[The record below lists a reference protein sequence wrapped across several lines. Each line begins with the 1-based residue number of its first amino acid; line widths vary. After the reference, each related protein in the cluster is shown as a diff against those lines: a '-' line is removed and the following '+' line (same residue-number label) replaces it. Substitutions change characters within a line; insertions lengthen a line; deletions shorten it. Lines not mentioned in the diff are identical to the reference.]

1 MWTGVRVRVVSMS
14 LTSSSSSL
22 TSHCA
27 RCGPA
32 RADLNVRGCPF
43 RSKLRT
49 GAAKSWRGG
58 EAHEGEDEGAGH
70 GEREGGKRP
79 RPTREEPGS
88 TGNAPPA
95 EPKA

>member
-1 MWTGVRVRVVSMS
+1 M
-14 LTSSSSSL
+14 
-22 TSHCA
+22 
-27 RCGPA
+27 
-32 RADLNVRGCPF
+32 RGCPF
-43 RSKLRT
+43 LSKLRT